1 MSLLLLIPYS
11 PSLNLSVGSRHGS
24 PRDLHRPTCELVS
37 VSTSSLLS
45 DTTSHPFL
53 SKTAGRLSA
62 YPSSHAFSP
71 CVATSSP
78 LADPMPSL
86 ALLCP
91 PVTTLANSELSYRVN
106 GGKAGLSLLQP
117 IPSAEVRSRPCNGPS
132 YLVRA
137 GRTPSP
143 LTWLPD
149 FPVSDTTIPFLC
161 LGTLITPA
169 INLSFLELFL
179 LLSPT
184 HQAQEQSSAFSSPN

>member
-1 MSLLLLIPYS
+1 MALREISTGLPVSLS
-11 PSLNLSVGSRHGS
+11 PSPPPLYYLTPLVTPSFPKLLAGSLPTPLAMPS
-24 PRDLHRPTCELVS
+24 LPAWPRP
-37 VSTSSLLS
+37 
-45 DTTSHPFL
+45 P
-53 SKTAGRLSA
+53 
-62 YPSSHAFSP
+62 
-71 CVATSSP
+71 P